1 MIPGIAASVIT
12 EKNKRST
19 NTAYATSNIK
29 SQNENAIPSQSQNSL
44 NNAYMFNGN
53 NTVANSQSRLKE
65 TEQSSKYFKQI
76 TNFSSL

>member
-12 EKNKRST
+12 EKNKKST
-19 NTAYATSNIK
+19 NIAYTTSNIK
-29 SQNENAIPSQSQNSL
+29 SQKENEIPCQSQTSL

-65 TEQSSKYFKQI
+65 TEQSSM
-76 TNFSSL
+76 